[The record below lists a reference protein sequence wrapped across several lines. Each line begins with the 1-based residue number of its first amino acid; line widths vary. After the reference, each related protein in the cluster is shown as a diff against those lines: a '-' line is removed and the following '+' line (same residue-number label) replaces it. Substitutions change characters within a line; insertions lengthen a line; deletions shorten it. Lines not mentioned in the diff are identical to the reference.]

1 MSERIPESA
10 QCRSCGYR
18 LRDLPD
24 PVCPECGR
32 GFDPADPKTYI
43 ADPERRR
50 RRRWVGRL
58 SVVAAVI
65 ILALVFFP
73 RRVLTAS
80 ISFTCVSCG
89 EKTTTRRWEPV
100 PPSWISLRYPGFHWT
115 TRSAIPSATPVRA
128 GAVCTKHTNSV
139 NVRAEFHVG
148 SVTGSG
154 TGDVVTINGQRAT
167 PATAVAVL
175 KALSSR
181 SNRGITISSGTVTV
195 VSQAPQ

>member
-32 GFDPADPKTYI
+32 GFDPGDSKTYI
-43 ADPERRR
+43 ADPDRRR
-50 RRRWVGRL
+50 RRRWLGRL
-58 SVVAAVI
+58 SVVAAI
-65 ILALVFFP
+65 ILLALGFFP
-73 RRVLTAS
+73 RRVLTGS
-80 ISFTCVSCG
+80 ISFTCPSCG
-89 EKTTTRRWEPV
+89 EKITTRRWEPV

-128 GAVCTKHTNSV
+128 GAVCTNHNYSV

-148 SVTGSG
+148 SVTGSAAG
-154 TGDVVTINGQRAT
+154 GAVFVNGQRAT

-175 KALSSR
+175 KTFGSP
-181 SNRGITISSGTVTV
+181 SNRGITIGPHSPGGN
-195 VSQAPQ
+195 